1 MPLDTASPPRR
12 VLVVT
17 HTGDV
22 GGAETALL
30 RLIGA
35 LDPARF
41 AVRVTTL
48 EDGDLVQRFN
58 DAGVLVSVL
67 DAGRLAR
74 VTRERTIASPF
85 AVLRNARDTLRTA
98 RRLRAHVRAD
108 GPDLVVAN
116 SLKAAVLL
124 AVAMPGT
131 RTPWV
136 WHLHDRLASDYLPAP
151 VAAAMRLLARLG
163 PRRVVANS
171 RATARALGR
180 SGRGKT
186 VVAYPGVEASAF
198 HREVTEERD
207 GPVGLIGRVSRT
219 KGQAEFL
226 DAAEVVARSRPDVRF
241 RIVGAALFE
250 DRDDEEALRRR
261 TASSQLLAPR
271 VEWAGWSSDVPA
283 ELRRLGLFVHA
294 SPTPE
299 PFGQIVV
306 EATLAGVP
314 VVATDA
320 GGVPEILDP
329 EGTGGQAIAEG
340 VRRTAAGLLV
350 RPGDAQAL
358 ARAMLWA
365 LDHPAE
371 STDAARRAQADA
383 AERFGIERT
392 AAVVQDLW
400 EEVVERS
407 RALGR
412 R

>member
-1 MPLDTASPPRR
+1 MNTVPPPRR
-12 VLVVT
+12 VLVLT

-35 LDPARF
+35 LDAGRF
-41 AVRVTTL
+41 AVQVTTL
-48 EDGDLVQRFN
+48 EDGDLVQRLN
-58 DAGVLVSVL
+58 DGGVLVSML
-67 DAGRLAR
+67 DAGRLVR
-74 VTRERTIASPF
+74 VTRDRTIASPF
-85 AVLRNARDTLRTA
+85 AVLRNAGDTLRTA
-98 RRLRAHVRAD
+98 RRLRAHVRAEK
-108 GPDLVVAN
+108 PDLIVAN

-124 AVAMPGT
+124 AFTAPGT

-151 VAAAMRLLARLG
+151 VAAAMRMLARVG

-171 RATARALGR
+171 RATAQTLGR
-180 SGRGKT
+180 SGRGRT
-186 VVAYPGVEASAF
+186 TVAYPGVDASAF
-198 HREVTEERD
+198 HREVSDGRD
-207 GPVGLIGRVSRT
+207 GPVGIVGRVSRT

-226 DAAEVVARSRPDVRF
+226 DAAEIVARSLPDVRF

-261 TASSQLLAPR
+261 TAESELLASR
-271 VEWAGWSSDVPA
+271 VEWAGWSSDVPG

-306 EATLAGVP
+306 EAMLSGVP

-329 EGTGGQAIAEG
+329 ASAGGEPIADG
-340 VRRTAAGLLV
+340 VRRTQSGLLV
-350 RPGDAQAL
+350 KPGDAQAL
-358 ARAMLWA
+358 ARAIRWA
-365 LDHPAE
+365 LEHRAE
-371 STDAARRAQADA
+371 STDAARHAQADA
-383 AERFGIERT
+383 ADRFGIERT
-392 AAVVQDLW
+392 AAVVEGVWD
-400 EEVVERS
+400 EVVERA
-407 RALGR
+407 RGR
-412 R
+412 RRR